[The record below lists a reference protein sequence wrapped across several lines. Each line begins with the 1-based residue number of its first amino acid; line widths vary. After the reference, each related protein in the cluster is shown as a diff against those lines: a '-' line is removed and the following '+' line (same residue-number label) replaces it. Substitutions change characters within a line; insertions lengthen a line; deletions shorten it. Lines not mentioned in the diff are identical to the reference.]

1 MEIWPTSIVVPA
13 GYRIGLS
20 IRGKDYEH
28 PGAPTRLSNMKH
40 PMTGCGPFMHDD
52 PIDRPPD
59 VFGGRTIL
67 HFGGGREPYL
77 LLPIIPPKAA
87 PDR

>member
-1 MEIWPTSIVVPA
+1 
-13 GYRIGLS
+13 
-20 IRGKDYEH
+20 
-28 PGAPTRLSNMKH
+28 MKH

-67 HFGGGREPYL
+67 HFGGGREPHL